1 MRVPVPRSTTR
12 SARTFAALIFGA
24 ALLFLAGG
32 CGKSALPFGG
42 GSGDTVTTP
51 GEHGA
56 AALATKN
63 TTRLGGSEPTEDA
76 AAVALAVY
84 PGLTPATR
92 PQAVVFVNENNWA
105 AALCASTLAGW
116 PLHAPLLY
124 TNAHGVPAVSMS
136 AIAAMRPTGA
146 SSVEGAQAI
155 AIGNA
160 GAPAGYENRALR
172 TSEPAALAVSIE
184 QLASSLRKRNPGRVI
199 VTALDAPAAMTM
211 PAAGLAA
218 ESGTPILLVQHNR
231 VPRATAAELGRL
243 DRPSMYIVGPT
254 TVVSEQVE
262 RELKGLGSVT
272 RIDGGGDPAS
282 NSVAVAR
289 YSDGNFGWGAVEPGH
304 GVVFANAARALDG
317 PAAAALAA
325 TGDYAPLLVLESATA
340 LPASVTSYLTD
351 LQPGTPPTGPVHG
364 VYNHGWLIG
373 DESAISAITQA
384 RIDAILEISPRPA
397 IEAEAGA

>member
-1 MRVPVPRSTTR
+1 M
-12 SARTFAALIFGA
+12 ALG
-24 ALLFLAGG
+24 LGLLAGASG
-32 CGKSALPFGG
+32 CGKSASMTGG
-42 GSGDTVTTP
+42 GSGGPATP

-63 TTRLGGSEPTEDA
+63 TTRLGGSEPAGDA

-84 PGLTPATR
+84 PGLTTATR
-92 PQAVVFVNENNWA
+92 PQAVVLVNEGNWP
-105 AALCASTLAGW
+105 AALSASTLAGW

-124 TNAHGVPAVSMS
+124 TNSRGLPAASTS
-136 AIAAMRPTGA
+136 ALAAMRPTGA
-146 SSVEGAQAI
+146 MSVEGAQAI
-155 AIGNA
+155 VLGNA
-160 GAPAGYENRALR
+160 AAPAGYDSRALR

-184 QLASSLRKRNPGRVI
+184 QLASELRKRNPSRVI
-199 VTALDAPAAMTM
+199 VTAMDAPPAMTM

-218 ESGTPILLVQHNR
+218 EGGTSILLVEHSR
-231 VPRATAAELGRL
+231 LPRATASELSRL
-243 DRPSMYIVGPT
+243 GHPSIYIVGPT

-262 RELKGLGSVT
+262 RELKALGAVT
-272 RIDGGGDPAS
+272 RIDGGGDPAG

-304 GVVFANAARALDG
+304 GIVFANAQRGLDG
-317 PAAAALAA
+317 PAAAPLAA
-325 TGDYAPLLVLESATA
+325 TGDYAPLLVLESADA

-373 DESAISAITQA
+373 DESAISATTQA
-384 RIDAILEISPRPA
+384 RIDAILKISPRPTG
-397 IEAEAGA
+397 EAEAGT

>member
-1 MRVPVPRSTTR
+1 M
-12 SARTFAALIFGA
+12 SARATAAPGAPAALALA
-24 ALLFLAGG
+24 AVLLAGASG
-32 CGKSALPFGG
+32 CGKSAPTIGR
-42 GSGDTVTTP
+42 GSAAPATTP

-63 TTRLGGSEPTEDA
+63 TTRLGGSEPAGDA

-84 PGLTPATR
+84 PGLTAATR
-92 PQAVVFVNENNWA
+92 PQTVVLVNESNWP
-105 AALCASTLAGW
+105 AALSASTLAGW

-124 TNAHGVPAVSMS
+124 TNAHGLPAASTS
-136 AIAAMRPTGA
+136 ALAAMRPTGVR
-146 SSVEGAQAI
+146 SLEGAQAI

-160 GAPAGYENRALR
+160 AAPAGYDSRALR

-184 QLASSLRKRNPGRVI
+184 QLASSLRKRNPSRVI
-199 VTALDAPAAMTM
+199 VAALDAPAAMTM

-218 ESGTPILLVQHNR
+218 ESGTSILLVQRDR
-231 VPRATAAELGRL
+231 VPRATAAELRRL
-243 DRPSMYIVGPT
+243 GRPSMYIVGPT

-262 RELKGLGSVT
+262 RELEALGAVR
-272 RIDGGGDPAS
+272 RIDGGGDPAG
-282 NSVAVAR
+282 NSVALAR

-304 GVVFANAARALDG
+304 GIVFANAGRPLDG

-325 TGDYAPLLVLESATA
+325 TGDYAPLLVLESADA

-373 DESAISAITQA
+373 DESAISATTQA

-397 IEAEAGA
+397 GEAEAGA